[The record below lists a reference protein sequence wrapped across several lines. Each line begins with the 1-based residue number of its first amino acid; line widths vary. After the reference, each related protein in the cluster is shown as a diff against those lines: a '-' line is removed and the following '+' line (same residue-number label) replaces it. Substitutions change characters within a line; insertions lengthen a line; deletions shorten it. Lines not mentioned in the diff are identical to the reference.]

1 MKKRK
6 ILCLFLSL
14 AVVVSCMPFFTLQS
28 DAFSTGSKTL
38 LKTRTVTIKPG
49 KTYKSPAFKMS
60 KKMAIQVP
68 VKMWPKKVTNY
79 GFKLKYTMT
88 LKNAKGKTKGYYKC
102 PACGIYNV
110 YTDQLLYDNWVYFY
124 NKLSSPGFAKGK
136 YYITIKNTSKQT
148 IKVKY
153 SVRGYTKLAT
163 TGEMKKELVADYID
177 MELVAGKIGPG
188 LPIIK
193 SIESDNPNIKLV
205 WTMSADGVLRIYPT
219 NFSQDPQEA
228 TITVTLKKGNVKL
241 STKLKMDG
249 EPVDGFEDDEDDEVD
264 DNNI

>member
-14 AVVVSCMPFFTLQS
+14 AVVVSCMPFFTLQA

-68 VKMWPKKVTNY
+68 VKMWPKKETNY

-88 LKNAKGKTKGYYKC
+88 LKTAKGKTKDSYKC
-102 PACGIYNV
+102 PARGIYNV
-110 YTDQLLYDNWVYFY
+110 YTDELLYDNWIYFY

-136 YYITIKNTSKQT
+136 YYI
-148 IKVKY
+148 
-153 SVRGYTKLAT
+153 
-163 TGEMKKELVADYID
+163 
-177 MELVAGKIGPG
+177 KI
-188 LPIIK
+188 
-193 SIESDNPNIKLV
+193 
-205 WTMSADGVLRIYPT
+205 
-219 NFSQDPQEA
+219 
-228 TITVTLKKGNVKL
+228 
-241 STKLKMDG
+241 
-249 EPVDGFEDDEDDEVD
+249 
-264 DNNI
+264 